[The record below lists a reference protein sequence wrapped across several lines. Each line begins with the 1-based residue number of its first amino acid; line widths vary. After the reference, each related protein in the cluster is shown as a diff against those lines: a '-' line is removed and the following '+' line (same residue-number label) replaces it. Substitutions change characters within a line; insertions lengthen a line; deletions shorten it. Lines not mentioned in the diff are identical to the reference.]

1 MCRKHRRRYQGIS
14 IVIAVKTILKELNGY
29 IHPKSVKKLTFEHKP
44 VDHDVIRSIN
54 VYFMTYA
61 VIFVVSMLLVS
72 VENYDFTTNF
82 TAVAATFNNIG
93 PGLSLVGRHAILAF
107 LIIFPNM
114 Y

>member
-1 MCRKHRRRYQGIS
+1 MCGSTGGGIKVS
-14 IVIAVKTILKELNGY
+14 RIVIAVKTIGKELNGY

-82 TAVAATFNNIG
+82 TAVAATLTISDGSF
-93 PGLSLVGRHAILAF
+93 SGRS
-107 LIIFPNM
+107 NM
-114 Y
+114 QFRLF